1 MAQTVAQVLSAA
13 TDSVTLI
20 NNINDGSMDLAL
32 ASMTQAKIN
41 EIVQRNVDH
50 LTTILSYDSS
60 LEGVPNIVDSSE
72 DKSSYTTAITT
83 GKAYI
88 AAN

>member
-1 MAQTVAQVLSAA
+1 MAQTVAQVLAAA

-20 NNINDGSMDLAL
+20 NNINDGSMDLVL

-41 EIVQRNVDH
+41 EMVQRNVDH
-50 LTTILSYDSS
+50 LTAILSYDSS
-60 LEGVPNIVDSSE
+60 MEGVPNIVDASE